1 MYHGRVDGLRSFRKR
16 GFSTRRPLMA
26 VAPDDACAVLAAMT
40 SRGRSDSKPVGACV
54 KGVGTS
60 RMLGLESM
68 FSGTASAYGSQGGVQ
83 TPSKG
88 GHRMIGNS
96 ARARLQRSIPVR
108 HPILHYFVSHRA
120 SGGKHTVLSSQPSSN
135 TGCFGCRNI
144 LARTHAIG
152 NSILRDRRN
161 VQDLHDR
168 AYQNRSQMLSITIK
182 NLETSNEYFLLRHS
196 ATQPVPARF

>member
-1 MYHGRVDGLRSFRKR
+1 
-16 GFSTRRPLMA
+16 MA
-26 VAPDDACAVLAAMT
+26 VATDDACAVLAAMT

-68 FSGTASAYGSQGGVQ
+68 FSGTASACGSQGGAQ
-83 TPSKG
+83 TPSKD
-88 GHRMIGNS
+88 GHRMISNS
-96 ARARLQRSIPVR
+96 ARARVQRSIPVR

-120 SGGKHTVLSSQPSSN
+120 SGGKQTVLSSQPSAN
-135 TGCFGCRNI
+135 TGCLWCRNV
-144 LARTHAIG
+144 LAGTYAIG
-152 NSILRDRRN
+152 NSILKDRRN

-182 NLETSNEYFLLRHS
+182 NWRLPMNTSSFVTRRRGPFLVDSSRMVTHTDCPS
-196 ATQPVPARF
+196 PSRGGMS